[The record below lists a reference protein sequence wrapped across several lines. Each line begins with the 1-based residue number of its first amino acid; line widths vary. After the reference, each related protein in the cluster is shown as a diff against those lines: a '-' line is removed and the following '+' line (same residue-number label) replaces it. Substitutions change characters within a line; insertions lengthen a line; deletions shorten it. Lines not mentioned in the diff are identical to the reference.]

1 MPELPEVEVV
11 KKSLESKIKNLV
23 IKNVKINDGNLRYK
37 LKSKELTKI
46 CGLKIKKIERRS
58 KFLLFYLNKL
68 FVILIHLGMT
78 GKFFFIDNKKK
89 KYKTSFYYYL
99 NELRLFENYQH
110 ELLNQQIQIQN
121 QSIAES
127 LYSLA
132 DSISDIFNVAL
143 DSGGAGF
150 EPIMPRGAEATTR
163 FELITDEGD
172 LLVTDEGD
180 FLITP

>member
-1 MPELPEVEVV
+1 MIRP
-11 KKSLESKIKNLV
+11 NLW
-23 IKNVKINDGNLRYK
+23 NRHLTFEEWRRQYPNLNEK
-37 LKSKELTKI
+37 DT
-46 CGLKIKKIERRS
+46 
-58 KFLLFYLNKL
+58 
-68 FVILIHLGMT
+68 
-78 GKFFFIDNKKK
+78 
-89 KYKTSFYYYL
+89 FYYYL

-150 EPIMPRGAEATTR
+150 EPIMPRGAEATSR

-180 FLITP
+180 FLIPP